1 MTIYS
6 YRTRRLNWKYRQIL
20 AESKEMKINKIK
32 RGQLVPISSLL
43 NLNIRIA
50 DIVIIQ
56 WVRSTYFS
64 FIDFESL
71 QWISLA

>member
-56 WVRSTYFS
+56 WVRS
-64 FIDFESL
+64 ESKNT
-71 QWISLA
+71 QKSQ

>member
-6 YRTRRLNWKYRQIL
+6 YRTSR
-20 AESKEMKINKIK
+20 NKMIELEISTNSCGVQRNEK
-32 RGQLVPISSLL
+32 KKGGQLVPISSLL

-50 DIVIIQ
+50 DIVMIQ

-64 FIDFESL
+64 FIDF
-71 QWISLA
+71 